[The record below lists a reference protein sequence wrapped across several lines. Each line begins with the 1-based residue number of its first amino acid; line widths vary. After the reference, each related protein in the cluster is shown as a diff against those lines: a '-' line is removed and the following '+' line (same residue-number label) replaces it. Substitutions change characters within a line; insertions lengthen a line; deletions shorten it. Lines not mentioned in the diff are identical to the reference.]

1 MGRRHQVSK
10 RFRQKKHSKAEE
22 YSHYTKNRVSVPQQ
36 QEQQKPRRST
46 VTPSHVQPGD
56 MFIMRDNRYNA
67 ENKGKE
73 SSDTQ
78 VIRYD
83 RPVVVMATNRNTV
96 NVLALSTKER
106 PYDAMYPLVI
116 EKGLESFAIVS
127 QPLTVDFDTLS
138 DYIGTLRPDVFH
150 DIQESLSRFIL
161 HGTSHVKR
169 TVSRYEM
176 DMVRYE
182 PFGVYEFTQT
192 GERYMVLKTKIKN
205 LIKIPVEIIDEES
218 VTDTDIKVF
227 CGHVRLSTVRLLSQE
242 ELNSDDMVLYIGEEY
257 RKTVRN
263 RIVELVNEFYGIR
276 VRNCL
281 LKEDSRDIQETMTM
295 AKIISPVDYIN
306 GIKVID
312 DICHNHV
319 KQYLDDPQ
327 TFVKRAFRKIKTFS
341 SPLPLVD
348 IIDEKLVTMSDI
360 LLCDTRILSIGE
372 SKFDAILE
380 QRLRQHTKGFT
391 HNDKGVVVKYN
402 CPDRKYYLKNVR
414 WIYKYNE
421 RKNKA

>member
-1 MGRRHQVSK
+1 
-10 RFRQKKHSKAEE
+10 
-22 YSHYTKNRVSVPQQ
+22 
-36 QEQQKPRRST
+36 
-46 VTPSHVQPGD
+46 
-56 MFIMRDNRYNA
+56 
-67 ENKGKE
+67 
-73 SSDTQ
+73 
-78 VIRYD
+78 
-83 RPVVVMATNRNTV
+83 
-96 NVLALSTKER
+96 
-106 PYDAMYPLVI
+106 
-116 EKGLESFAIVS
+116 
-127 QPLTVDFDTLS
+127 
-138 DYIGTLRPDVFH
+138 
-150 DIQESLSRFIL
+150 
-161 HGTSHVKR
+161 
-169 TVSRYEM
+169 M

-218 VTDTDIKVF
+218 VTDTDIKIF

-327 TFVKRAFRKIKTFS
+327 TLLRGHSVRSKH
-341 SPLPLVD
+341 LVVHYRSWTSLM
-348 IIDEKLVTMSDI
+348 KN
-360 LLCDTRILSIGE
+360 LL
-372 SKFDAILE
+372 
-380 QRLRQHTKGFT
+380 Q
-391 HNDKGVVVKYN
+391 
-402 CPDRKYYLKNVR
+402 
-414 WIYKYNE
+414 
-421 RKNKA
+421 